1 MIRRRYKSGLKNFFN
16 LFLHRTDNWLFVNNS
31 GDSYEIIA
39 EGSLNDITVNNVLQW
54 EELKENIMR
63 TKEQLKEERD
73 KIVKGLEETYRKLVL
88 FKKEK
93 NSPMIV
99 LREGKITEVDPND
112 ILPTTL
118 YKRNAG

>member
-1 MIRRRYKSGLKNFFN
+1 MG
-16 LFLHRTDNWLFVNNS
+16 
-31 GDSYEIIA
+31 
-39 EGSLNDITVNNVLQW
+39 
-54 EELKENIMR
+54 

-73 KIVKGLEETYRKLVL
+73 KIVKGLEETYRRLVL

>member
-1 MIRRRYKSGLKNFFN
+1 MG
-16 LFLHRTDNWLFVNNS
+16 
-31 GDSYEIIA
+31 
-39 EGSLNDITVNNVLQW
+39 
-54 EELKENIMR
+54 

-73 KIVKGLEETYRKLVL
+73 KIVKGLEEAYRKLVL